1 MHEAPPPTP
10 ASPPASSAVPAE
22 PLSHGLKQRHLTM
35 LGLGG
40 VIGAG
45 LFVGSGA
52 GIAVAGPAIV
62 VSYLIAGALAMLVM
76 RMLGEMSAAMPASGS
91 FSVHAE
97 RALGRWAGFSVG
109 WLYWFLLVVVLAV
122 EATAAAQIAHGW
134 VPGIEPWAWV
144 LLFMVVFTAANL
156 TAVKNFGEFEFWF
169 ASLKVGAIVVFLV
182 LGVLAVLGLLP
193 DTDPVGMANLTGQG
207 GFLPNGWGG
216 VVSGVL
222 TVVFAFGGLEV
233 VTIAAAET
241 DDPARAVGRAVRSA
255 VVRILFFY
263 VGSMLVIV
271 TVLPWTAQQAGL
283 SPYVKVLDAI
293 GVPSAGQIMNIVVFV
308 ALLSA
313 LNANLYGSSRM
324 VFSLAER
331 GEAPRGLLK
340 VSGGGSRE
348 ATGAGSRETT
358 GAGSRE
364 TTGGGSRETTGGG
377 SRETTGGG
385 SRVTTGG
392 VPRRAV
398 LASVA
403 FGFVSVLL
411 NLLWPDTV
419 FLYML
424 NSVGAVLLFVW
435 ALIAASQLRLRA
447 RLEQEAPEAL
457 SLRMWCFPYLTWVT
471 LAGLAGVL
479 LLMLTDEAA
488 RPQVLWS
495 AGATALV
502 LLVAVGRQWRERRGS
517 AVADR

>member
-1 MHEAPPPTP
+1 MQD
-10 ASPPASSAVPAE
+10 E
-22 PLSHGLKQRHLTM
+22 PLSAGLKQRHLTM

-52 GIAVAGPAIV
+52 GIAVAGPGIV

-109 WLYWFLLVVVLAV
+109 WLYWFMLVVVLAV
-122 EATAAAQIAHGW
+122 EATGAAQIANGW
-134 VPGIEPWAWV
+134 VPGVPQWAWV

-169 ASLKVGAIVVFLV
+169 AALKVFAIVAFLV
-182 LGVLAVLGLLP
+182 LGTLAIFGLLP
-193 DTDPVGMANLTGQG
+193 DTDPVGLTHLTGDG
-207 GFLPNGWGG
+207 GFLPHGWQG

-222 TVVFAFGGLEV
+222 AVVFAFGGLEV
-233 VTIAAAET
+233 VTIAAAESEN
-241 DDPARAVGRAVRSA
+241 PARSVARAVRSA
-255 VVRILFFY
+255 VYRILFFY

-271 TVLPWTAQQAGL
+271 TVLPWTEQKAGI
-283 SPYVKVLDAI
+283 SPYVTVLDSI
-293 GVPSAGQIMNIVVFV
+293 GVPSAAQIMNIVVFV

-324 VFSLAER
+324 IFSLAER
-331 GEAPRGLLK
+331 DEAPKSLLK
-340 VSGGGSRE
+340 VSG
-348 ATGAGSRETT
+348 
-358 GAGSRE
+358 
-364 TTGGGSRETTGGG
+364 
-377 SRETTGGG
+377 
-385 SRVTTGG
+385 GG

-403 FGFVSVLL
+403 FGFISVLL
-411 NLLWPDTV
+411 NLEWPDTI

-435 ALIAASQLRLRA
+435 ALIAVSQLRLR
-447 RLEQEAPEAL
+447 RRIEQEAPERL
-457 SLRMWCFPYLTWVT
+457 VLRMWAFPYLTWV
-471 LAGLAGVL
+471 AIAAMAVVFG
-479 LLMLTDEAA
+479 LMLTDDTA
-488 RPQVLWS
+488 RPQLMWS
-495 AGATALV
+495 TGATLLV
-502 LLVAVGRQWRERRGS
+502 L
-517 AVADR
+517 AVAGVRELRARRA

>member
-1 MHEAPPPTP
+1 MHEAPPASPAASP
-10 ASPPASSAVPAE
+10 ASPATSPAAPAE

-76 RMLGEMSAAMPASGS
+76 RMLGEMSAAMPASGA

-97 RALGRWAGFSVG
+97 RALGRWAGFTVG

-134 VPGIEPWAWV
+134 VPGVEPWAWV
-144 LLFMVVFTAANL
+144 LVFMVVFTVANL

-182 LGVLAVLGLLP
+182 LGGLAVFGLLP
-193 DTDPVGMANLTGQG
+193 DTEPVGLTNLTGQG
-207 GFLPNGWGG
+207 GFLPNGWSG

-241 DDPARAVGRAVRSA
+241 ADPARAVGRAVRSA

-283 SPYVKVLDAI
+283 SPYVKVLDTI

-340 VSGGGSRE
+340 VSGGPAESAGSGGASGAGGVQEGADGSRDARGE
-348 ATGAGSRETT
+348 R
-358 GAGSRE
+358 
-364 TTGGGSRETTGGG
+364 
-377 SRETTGGG
+377 
-385 SRVTTGG
+385 GG

-419 FLYML
+419 FLYLL

-447 RLEQEAPEAL
+447 RLEEEAPDAL
-457 SLRMWCFPYLTWVT
+457 ALRMWCFPYLTWVT
-471 LAGLAGVL
+471 LAGLSGVL
-479 LLMLTDEAA
+479 LLMLTDDAA

-502 LLVAVGRQWRERRGS
+502 LLVAVGREWRERQRS
-517 AVADR
+517 RAHEPEAPAWTDR

>member
-1 MHEAPPPTP
+1 MHEAPPTP
-10 ASPPASSAVPAE
+10 AATSPAAPAE
-22 PLSHGLKQRHLTM
+22 PLAHGLKQRHLTM

-134 VPGIEPWAWV
+134 VPAVEPWAWV
-144 LLFMVVFTAANL
+144 LLFMVVFTVANL

-182 LGVLAVLGLLP
+182 LGGLAVFGLLP

-293 GVPSAGQIMNIVVFV
+293 GVPSAGQVMNIVVFV

-324 VFSLAER
+324 IFSLAER

-340 VSGGGSRE
+340 VSGGG
-348 ATGAGSRETT
+348 ADGSS
-358 GAGSRE
+358 GQA
-364 TTGGGSRETTGGG
+364 
-377 SRETTGGG
+377 
-385 SRVTTGG
+385 GG

-411 NLLWPDTV
+411 NLVWPDTV
-419 FLYML
+419 FLHML

-447 RLEQEAPEAL
+447 RLEQEAPGAL
-457 SLRMWCFPYLTWVT
+457 ALRMWWFPYLTWVT
-471 LAGLAGVL
+471 LAGLLGVL
-479 LLMLTDEAA
+479 LLMLTDDAA

-495 AGATALV
+495 AAATALV
-502 LLVAVGRQWRERRGS
+502 LLVAVGREWRNRRGS
-517 AVADR
+517 RGHGQERSAFTDR

>member
-1 MHEAPPPTP
+1 MRDPLAPETEPLAPEP
-10 ASPPASSAVPAE
+10 E

-52 GIAVAGPAIV
+52 GIAVAGPGIV
-62 VSYLIAGALAMLVM
+62 VSYLLAGALAMLVM
-76 RMLGEMSAAMPASGS
+76 RMLGEMSAAMPASGA

-122 EATAAAQIAHGW
+122 EATGAAKIAHGW
-134 VPGIEPWAWV
+134 VPDVPQWGWV
-144 LLFMVVFTAANL
+144 LVFMIVFTLANL
-156 TAVKNFGEFEFWF
+156 AAVKNFGEFEFWF
-169 ASLKVGAIVVFLV
+169 AALKVGAIVLFLV
-182 LGVLAVLGLLP
+182 LGLLAIVGWLP
-193 DTDPVGMANLTGQG
+193 DIDPVGLTNLTGQG
-207 GFLPNGWGG
+207 GFLPNGWSG

-222 TVVFAFGGLEV
+222 AVIFAFGGLEV
-233 VTIAAAET
+233 VTIAAAES
-241 DDPARAVGRAVRSA
+241 DDPARNVARAVRSA
-255 VVRILFFY
+255 VWRILLFY

-271 TVLPWTAQQAGL
+271 TLLPWTSMKPGE
-283 SPYVKVLDAI
+283 SPYVAILDAI
-293 GVPSAGQIMNIVVFV
+293 GVPAAGQIMNVVVFV

-331 GEAPRGLLK
+331 GEAPKGLLK
-340 VSGGGSRE
+340 VSGDGTKS
-348 ATGAGSRETT
+348 
-358 GAGSRE
+358 
-364 TTGGGSRETTGGG
+364 
-377 SRETTGGG
+377 
-385 SRVTTGG
+385 GG

-411 NLLWPDTV
+411 NLKWPDSV

-424 NSVGAVLLFVW
+424 NAVGAVLLFVW
-435 ALIAASQLRLRA
+435 ALIAVSQLRLR
-447 RLEQEAPEAL
+447 RRIEREAPETL
-457 SLRMWCFPYLTWVT
+457 SLRMWGFPWLTWVA
-471 LAGLAGVL
+471 LAAMGAVL
-479 LLMLTDEAA
+479 VLMLFDEGA

-495 AGATALV
+495 AGATGAVLV
-502 LLVAVGRQWRERRGS
+502 VAWVRELRTGRT
-517 AVADR
+517 

>member
-1 MHEAPPPTP
+1 MHEAPPTP
-10 ASPPASSAVPAE
+10 PPSPAATSPAAPAE

-134 VPGIEPWAWV
+134 VPGVEPWAWV
-144 LLFMVVFTAANL
+144 LLFMVVFTVANL

-182 LGVLAVLGLLP
+182 LGGLAVFGLLP
-193 DTDPVGMANLTGQG
+193 DTGPVGMDNLTGQG
-207 GFLPNGWGG
+207 GFLPNGWSG

-324 VFSLAER
+324 IFSLAER

-340 VSGGGSRE
+340 VSRK
-348 ATGAGSRETT
+348 AGSE
-358 GAGSRE
+358 
-364 TTGGGSRETTGGG
+364 
-377 SRETTGGG
+377 
-385 SRVTTGG
+385 GG

-398 LASVA
+398 LASVV

-447 RLEQEAPEAL
+447 RLEQEAPDTLA
-457 SLRMWCFPYLTWVT
+457 LRMWWFPYLTWVT
-471 LAGLAGVL
+471 LAGLLGVL
-479 LLMLTDEAA
+479 LLMLTDDAA

-502 LLVAVGRQWRERRGS
+502 LLVAVGREWRESRARRGPS
-517 AVADR
+517 ALTDR

>member
-1 MHEAPPPTP
+1 MRDAPFASGPGQRGDCGVPIKVSLPREHEPTMRDDAPPS
-10 ASPPASSAVPAE
+10 SPLAQPE

-52 GIAVAGPAIV
+52 GIAVAGPGIV
-62 VSYLIAGALAMLVM
+62 LSYLIAGTLAMLVM
-76 RMLGEMSAAMPASGS
+76 RMLGEMSAAMPASGA

-122 EATAAAQIAHGW
+122 EATGAARIANGW
-134 VPGIEPWAWV
+134 VPGFPQWAWV
-144 LLFMVVFTAANL
+144 LVFMLVFTAANL
-156 TAVKNFGEFEFWF
+156 AAVKNFGEFEFWF
-169 ASLKVGAIVVFLV
+169 AALKVGAIVLFLV
-182 LGVLAVLGLLP
+182 LGVLAIAGWLP
-193 DTDPVGMANLTGQG
+193 DTDPVGLANLTGQS
-207 GFLPNGWGG
+207 GFLPHGAEG

-222 TVVFAFGGLEV
+222 AVVFAFGGLEV

-241 DDPARAVGRAVRSA
+241 EDPARNVARAVRSA
-255 VVRILFFY
+255 VWRILFFY
-263 VGSMLVIV
+263 VGSMLVVV
-271 TVLPWTAQQAGL
+271 TLLPWTAMEPGR
-283 SPYVKVLDAI
+283 SPYVAVLDAI
-293 GVPSAGQIMNIVVFV
+293 GVPAAGQIMNVVVFV

-331 GEAPRGLLK
+331 GEAPRGLLR
-340 VSGGGSRE
+340 VS
-348 ATGAGSRETT
+348 A
-358 GAGSRE
+358 
-364 TTGGGSRETTGGG
+364 
-377 SRETTGGG
+377 
-385 SRVTTGG
+385 GG

-411 NLLWPDTV
+411 NLKWPDSV

-424 NSVGAVLLFVW
+424 NAVGAVLLFVW
-435 ALIAASQLRLRA
+435 ALIAVSQLRLR
-447 RLEQEAPEAL
+447 RRIEREAPETL
-457 SLRMWCFPYLTWVT
+457 TLRMWGFPWLTW
-471 LAGLAGVL
+471 LALAAMAAVVV
-479 LLMLTDEAA
+479 LMLTDEGA

-495 AGATALV
+495 AAATAAV
-502 LLVAVGRQWRERRGS
+502 LLVAWVREFRTRSTSS
-517 AVADR
+517 APSPKRN

>member
-1 MHEAPPPTP
+1 MHE
-10 ASPPASSAVPAE
+10 SPPAE

-52 GIAVAGPAIV
+52 GIAVAGPGIV
-62 VSYLIAGALAMLVM
+62 VSYLIAGAIAMLVM

-122 EATAAAQIAHGW
+122 EATGAAKIANGW
-134 VPGIEPWAWV
+134 APGVPQWAWV
-144 LLFMVVFTAANL
+144 LIFMVVFTGANL
-156 TAVKNFGEFEFWF
+156 AAVKNFGEFEFWF
-169 ASLKVGAIVVFLV
+169 AALKIFAIVAFLV
-182 LGVLAVLGLLP
+182 LGLLAVFGVLP
-193 DTDPVGMANLTGQG
+193 DTSAVGLTNLTGQG
-207 GFLPNGWGG
+207 GFLPAGWSG

-222 TVVFAFGGLEV
+222 AVIFAFGGLEV
-233 VTIAAAET
+233 VTIAAAES
-241 DDPARAVGRAVRSA
+241 DDPVRAVGRAVRSA
-255 VVRILFFY
+255 VWRILFFY

-271 TVLPWTAQQAGL
+271 TLLPWTSMKPGQ
-283 SPYVKVLDAI
+283 SPYVAVLDSI
-293 GVPSAGQIMNIVVFV
+293 GIPGAGQIMNIVVFV

-324 VFSLAER
+324 IFSLAER
-331 GEAPRGLLK
+331 GEAPKGLLK
-340 VSGGGSRE
+340 VSG
-348 ATGAGSRETT
+348 
-358 GAGSRE
+358 
-364 TTGGGSRETTGGG
+364 
-377 SRETTGGG
+377 
-385 SRVTTGG
+385 GG

-411 NLLWPDTV
+411 NLKWPDSV

-424 NSVGAVLLFVW
+424 NAVGAVLLFVW
-435 ALIAASQLRLRA
+435 ALIALSQLRLR
-447 RLEQEAPEAL
+447 RRIEREAPETL
-457 SLRMWCFPYLTWVT
+457 TLRMWAFPFLTWVA
-471 LAGLAGVL
+471 LAAMAAVL
-479 LLMLTDEAA
+479 VLMLFDATA

-495 AGATALV
+495 AGATAVV
-502 LLVAVGRQWRERRGS
+502 LLVAGVREWRTRR
-517 AVADR
+517 V

>member
-1 MHEAPPPTP
+1 MRDTTSP
-10 ASPPASSAVPAE
+10 AEASSLGAGPGEQE
-22 PLSHGLKQRHLTM
+22 PLNGGLKQRHLTM

-52 GIAVAGPAIV
+52 GIAVAGPGIV
-62 VSYLIAGALAMLVM
+62 LSYLIAGALAMLVM
-76 RMLGEMSAAMPASGS
+76 RMLGEMSAAMPASGA

-122 EATAAAQIAHGW
+122 EATGAAGIANGW
-134 VPGIEPWAWV
+134 VPAVPQWGWV
-144 LLFMVVFTAANL
+144 LIFMIVFTAANL

-169 ASLKVGAIVVFLV
+169 AALKVAAIVLFLALSLLAVF
-182 LGVLAVLGLLP
+182 GVLP
-193 DTDPVGMANLTGQG
+193 ETEPVGLTNLTGQG
-207 GFLPNGWGG
+207 GFLPNGWSG

-222 TVVFAFGGLEV
+222 AVVFAFGGLEV
-233 VTIAAAET
+233 VTIAAAES

-255 VVRILFFY
+255 VWRILFFY

-271 TVLPWTAQQAGL
+271 TLLPWSAMRPGT
-283 SPYVKVLDAI
+283 SPYVAVLDSI
-293 GVPSAGQIMNIVVFV
+293 GVPGAGQIMNIVVFV

-331 GEAPRGLLK
+331 GEAPRALLK
-340 VSGGGSRE
+340 VSG
-348 ATGAGSRETT
+348 
-358 GAGSRE
+358 
-364 TTGGGSRETTGGG
+364 
-377 SRETTGGG
+377 
-385 SRVTTGG
+385 GG

-411 NLLWPDTV
+411 NLKWPDSV

-424 NSVGAVLLFVW
+424 NAVGAVLLFVW
-435 ALIAASQLRLRA
+435 GLIAVSQLRLRP
-447 RLEQEAPEAL
+447 RIEREAPGKL
-457 SLRMWCFPYLTWVT
+457 TLRMWAFPWLTWVAL
-471 LAGLAGVL
+471 LAMGGVL
-479 LLMLTDEAA
+479 VLMLTNEAA
-488 RPQVLWS
+488 RPQLLWS
-495 AGATALV
+495 AGATAAVLV
-502 LLVAVGRQWRERRGS
+502 VAGVRELRARRVRG
-517 AVADR
+517 

>member
-1 MHEAPPPTP
+1 MHDSPTP
-10 ASPPASSAVPAE
+10 DE
-22 PLSHGLKQRHLTM
+22 PLSAGLKQRHLTM

-52 GIAVAGPAIV
+52 GIEVAGPGIV
-62 VSYLIAGALAMLVM
+62 VSYLIAGALAMCVM

-122 EATAAAQIAHGW
+122 EATGAAQIANGW
-134 VPGIEPWAWV
+134 VPGIPQWAWV
-144 LLFMVVFTAANL
+144 LLFMVVFTVTNL
-156 TAVKNFGEFEFWF
+156 AAVKNFGEFEFWF
-169 ASLKVGAIVVFLV
+169 ATLKVFAIIAFLV
-182 LGVLAVLGLLP
+182 LGTLAIFGLLP
-193 DTDPVGMANLTGQG
+193 DTDPVGLTHLTGDG
-207 GFLPNGWGG
+207 GFLPHGWQG

-222 TVVFAFGGLEV
+222 AVIFAFGGLEV
-233 VTIAAAET
+233 VTIAAAESA
-241 DDPARAVGRAVRSA
+241 DPVRSVARAVRSA
-255 VVRILFFY
+255 VFRILFFY

-271 TVLPWTAQQAGL
+271 TVMPWTAQHAGI
-283 SPYVKVLDAI
+283 SPYVTVLDSI

-324 VFSLAER
+324 IFSLAER
-331 GEAPRGLLK
+331 DEAPKALLK
-340 VSGGGSRE
+340 VSG
-348 ATGAGSRETT
+348 
-358 GAGSRE
+358 
-364 TTGGGSRETTGGG
+364 
-377 SRETTGGG
+377 
-385 SRVTTGG
+385 GG

-411 NLLWPDTV
+411 NLKWPDSV

-435 ALIAASQLRLRA
+435 ALIAASQLRLRPRIEA
-447 RLEQEAPEAL
+447 EAPERL
-457 SLRMWCFPYLTWVT
+457 VLRMWAFPWLTWAA
-471 LAGLAGVL
+471 LAAMAAVFG
-479 LLMLTDEAA
+479 LMLTDDTA
-488 RPQVLWS
+488 RPQLLWS
-495 AGATALV
+495 TGATAAV
-502 LLVAVGRQWRERRGS
+502 LLTAGAREWR
-517 AVADR
+517 DRHRA

>member
-1 MHEAPPPTP
+1 MHDQLPTEP
-10 ASPPASSAVPAE
+10 E
-22 PLSHGLKQRHLTM
+22 PLGGGLKQRHLTM

-52 GIAVAGPAIV
+52 GIAVAGPGIV
-62 VSYLIAGALAMLVM
+62 VSYLIAGTLAMCVM

-122 EATAAAQIAHGW
+122 EATGAAQIANGW
-134 VPGIEPWAWV
+134 APGVPQWAWV
-144 LLFMVVFTAANL
+144 LVFMLVFTGANL
-156 TAVKNFGEFEFWF
+156 AAAKNFGEFEFWF
-169 ASLKVGAIVVFLV
+169 AALKVFAIVAFLI
-182 LGVLAVLGLLP
+182 LGTLAVFGLLP
-193 DTDPVGMANLTGQG
+193 ATDPVGFTNLTGQG
-207 GFLPNGWGG
+207 GFLPHGWQG
-216 VVSGVL
+216 VISGVL
-222 TVVFAFGGLEV
+222 AVVFAFGGLEV
-233 VTIAAAET
+233 VTIAAAES
-241 DDPARAVGRAVRSA
+241 DDPVRAVSRAVRSA
-255 VVRILFFY
+255 VFRIVFFY

-271 TVLPWTAQQAGL
+271 TVLPWTAQKAGI
-283 SPYVKVLDAI
+283 SPYVTVLDAI

-331 GEAPRGLLK
+331 GEAPRALLK
-340 VSGGGSRE
+340 VSG
-348 ATGAGSRETT
+348 
-358 GAGSRE
+358 
-364 TTGGGSRETTGGG
+364 
-377 SRETTGGG
+377 
-385 SRVTTGG
+385 GG

-411 NLLWPDTV
+411 NLEWPESV

-435 ALIAASQLRLRA
+435 ALIAASQLRLR
-447 RLEQEAPEAL
+447 RLVEREAPERL
-457 SLRMWCFPYLTWVT
+457 VLRMWGFPWLTWVT
-471 LAGLAGVL
+471 LAAMAAVIG
-479 LLMLTDEAA
+479 LMLTDDTA
-488 RPQVLWS
+488 RPQLLWS
-495 AGATALV
+495 TGATALV
-502 LLVAVGRQWRERRGS
+502 VAVAGVRELRARR
-517 AVADR
+517 A

>member
-1 MHEAPPPTP
+1 MHEAPPTP
-10 ASPPASSAVPAE
+10 SGAPATPAE
-22 PLSHGLKQRHLTM
+22 PLEHGLKQRHLTM

-97 RALGRWAGFSVG
+97 RTLGRWAGFSVG

-134 VPGIEPWAWV
+134 VPAVEPWAWV

-169 ASLKVGAIVVFLV
+169 ASLKVGAIVVFLG
-182 LGVLAVLGLLP
+182 LGVLAVLGWLP
-193 DTDPVGMANLTGQG
+193 DTDPVGMTNLTGQG
-207 GFLPNGWGG
+207 GFLPNGWSG
-216 VVSGVL
+216 VVAGVL

-283 SPYVKVLDAI
+283 SPYVKVLDSI

-340 VSGGGSRE
+340 VSGGSPGK
-348 ATGAGSRETT
+348 A
-358 GAGSRE
+358 
-364 TTGGGSRETTGGG
+364 
-377 SRETTGGG
+377 
-385 SRVTTGG
+385 GG

-447 RLEQEAPEAL
+447 RLEREAPGAL
-457 SLRMWCFPYLTWVT
+457 ALRMWCFPYLTWLT
-471 LAGLAGVL
+471 LAGLLGVL
-479 LLMLTDEAA
+479 LLMLTDADA

-502 LLVAVGRQWRERRGS
+502 LLVAVGRQWRERKRS
-517 AVADR
+517 ATTGR

>member
-1 MHEAPPPTP
+1 MHDGKTTAGATAADT
-10 ASPPASSAVPAE
+10 ASVDPE

-52 GIAVAGPAIV
+52 GIAVAGPGIV
-62 VSYLIAGALAMLVM
+62 VSYLIAGAIAMLVM
-76 RMLGEMSAAMPASGS
+76 RMLGEMSSAMPASGS

-122 EATAAAQIAHGW
+122 EATGAAQIAHGW
-134 VPGIEPWAWV
+134 VPGMPQWAWV
-144 LLFMVVFTAANL
+144 LVFMVVFTVANL
-156 TAVKNFGEFEFWF
+156 AAVKNFGEFEFWF
-169 ASLKVGAIVVFLV
+169 ATLKVGAIVLFLV
-182 LGVLAVLGLLP
+182 LGLLAVFGVLP
-193 DTDPVGMANLTGQG
+193 DTDPVGFANLTRQG
-207 GFLPNGWGG
+207 GFLPAGWDG

-222 TVVFAFGGLEV
+222 AVIFAFGGLEV
-233 VTIAAAET
+233 VTIAAAES
-241 DDPARAVGRAVRSA
+241 DDPVRAVGRAVRSA
-255 VVRILFFY
+255 VWRILFFY

-271 TVLPWTAQQAGL
+271 TLLPWTSMRPGH
-283 SPYVKVLDAI
+283 SPYVAVLDSI
-293 GVPSAGQIMNIVVFV
+293 GVPGAGQIMNVVVFV

-331 GEAPRGLLK
+331 GEAPKGLLK
-340 VSGGGSRE
+340 V
-348 ATGAGSRETT
+348 AG
-358 GAGSRE
+358 
-364 TTGGGSRETTGGG
+364 
-377 SRETTGGG
+377 
-385 SRVTTGG
+385 GG

-411 NLLWPDTV
+411 NLKWPDSV

-424 NSVGAVLLFVW
+424 NAVGAVLLFVW
-435 ALIAASQLRLRA
+435 GLIAVSQLRLR
-447 RLEQEAPEAL
+447 RRIEREAPERL
-457 SLRMWCFPYLTWVT
+457 TLRMWGFPWLTWT
-471 LAGLAGVL
+471 ALAAMAAVL
-479 LLMLTDEAA
+479 VLMLFDDGA

-495 AGATALV
+495 AGATAAV
-502 LLVAVGRQWRERRGS
+502 LLVAVVREWRTRAAESGGPS
-517 AVADR
+517 ADRASGR

>member
-1 MHEAPPPTP
+1 MHDLKATAGPLGDGH
-10 ASPPASSAVPAE
+10 E
-22 PLSHGLKQRHLTM
+22 PLAGGLKQRHLTM

-52 GIAVAGPAIV
+52 GIAVAGPGIV
-62 VSYLIAGALAMLVM
+62 VSYLIAGALAMCVM

-122 EATAAAQIAHGW
+122 EATGAAQIANGW
-134 VPGIEPWAWV
+134 APAVPQWAWV
-144 LLFMVVFTAANL
+144 LIFMLVFTGANL
-156 TAVKNFGEFEFWF
+156 AAVKNFGEFEFWF
-169 ASLKVGAIVVFLV
+169 ATLKVCAIVAFLV
-182 LGVLAVLGLLP
+182 LGLLAVFGVLP
-193 DTDPVGMANLTGQG
+193 DTDPVGLTHLSGDG
-207 GFLPNGWGG
+207 GFLPNGWEG

-222 TVVFAFGGLEV
+222 AVVFAFGGLEV
-233 VTIAAAET
+233 VTIAAAES
-241 DDPARAVGRAVRSA
+241 DDPVRSVARAVRSA
-255 VVRILFFY
+255 VYRILFFY

-271 TVLPWTAQQAGL
+271 TVLPWTAQQAGV
-283 SPYVKVLDAI
+283 SPYVTVLDSI
-293 GVPSAGQIMNIVVFV
+293 GVPSAGTIMNIVVFV

-331 GEAPRGLLK
+331 GEAPKALLK
-340 VSGGGSRE
+340 V
-348 ATGAGSRETT
+348 AG
-358 GAGSRE
+358 
-364 TTGGGSRETTGGG
+364 
-377 SRETTGGG
+377 
-385 SRVTTGG
+385 GG

-411 NLLWPDTV
+411 NLEWPDSV

-435 ALIAASQLRLRA
+435 ALIAVSQLRLR
-447 RLEQEAPEAL
+447 RRIEREAPERL
-457 SLRMWCFPYLTWVT
+457 VLRMWAFPYLTWAALV
-471 LAGLAGVL
+471 AMAVVL
-479 LLMLTDEAA
+479 GLMLNDDGA
-488 RPQVLWS
+488 RPQLLWS

-502 LLVAVGRQWRERRGS
+502 L
-517 AVADR
+517 AVAGLREWRDRREGTPE

>member
-1 MHEAPPPTP
+1 MHDAPSD
-10 ASPPASSAVPAE
+10 SPPVPGSGPE
-22 PLSHGLKQRHLTM
+22 PLGGGLKQRHLTM

-52 GIAVAGPAIV
+52 GISVAGPGIV
-62 VSYLIAGALAMLVM
+62 VSYLIAGALAMCVM

-122 EATAAAQIAHGW
+122 EATGAAQIANGW
-134 VPGIEPWAWV
+134 VPGVPQWAWV
-144 LLFMVVFTAANL
+144 LVFMLVFTAANL
-156 TAVKNFGEFEFWF
+156 ASVKNFGEFEFWF
-169 ASLKVGAIVVFLV
+169 ATLKVFAIVAFLV
-182 LGVLAVLGLLP
+182 LGLLAVFGVLP
-193 DTDPVGMANLTGQG
+193 DTDPVGLTNLTGQG
-207 GFLPNGWGG
+207 GFLPHGWDG

-222 TVVFAFGGLEV
+222 AVVFAFGGLEV
-233 VTIAAAET
+233 VTIAAAES
-241 DDPARAVGRAVRSA
+241 DDPVRSVARAVRSA
-255 VVRILFFY
+255 VYRILFFY

-271 TVLPWTAQQAGL
+271 TVLPWTAQQAGV
-283 SPYVKVLDAI
+283 SPYVTVLDSI
-293 GVPSAGQIMNIVVFV
+293 GVPSAGTIMNIVVFV

-331 GEAPRGLLK
+331 GEAPGALLK
-340 VSGGGSRE
+340 VSG
-348 ATGAGSRETT
+348 
-358 GAGSRE
+358 
-364 TTGGGSRETTGGG
+364 
-377 SRETTGGG
+377 
-385 SRVTTGG
+385 GG

-411 NLLWPDTV
+411 NLKWPDSV

-435 ALIAASQLRLRA
+435 ALIAVSQLRLR
-447 RLEQEAPEAL
+447 RRIEREAPERL
-457 SLRMWCFPYLTWVT
+457 VLRMWAFPYLTWAA
-471 LAGLAGVL
+471 LAAMAAVL
-479 LLMLTDEAA
+479 GLMLTDEAA
-488 RPQVLWS
+488 RPQLLWS

-502 LLVAVGRQWRERRGS
+502 LVVAGLRERRET
-517 AVADR
+517 RMNNR

>member
-1 MHEAPPPTP
+1 MHEALTTD
-10 ASPPASSAVPAE
+10 E
-22 PLSHGLKQRHLTM
+22 PLAHGLKQRHLTM

-52 GIAVAGPAIV
+52 GIAVAGPGIV
-62 VSYLIAGALAMLVM
+62 VSYLIAGTIAMLVM

-97 RALGRWAGFSVG
+97 KAIGRWAGFTVG

-122 EATAAAQIAHGW
+122 EATAAARIAHDWAPALPQWGW
-134 VPGIEPWAWV
+134 VLV
-144 LLFMVVFTAANL
+144 FMVLFTLANL
-156 TAVKNFGEFEFWF
+156 TAVRNFGEFEFWF
-169 ASLKVGAIVVFLV
+169 AALKVGAIVLFLI
-182 LGVLAVLGLLP
+182 LGTLAVFGLLP
-193 DTDPVGMANLTGQG
+193 DTDPVGLTHLTGDG
-207 GFLPNGWGG
+207 GFLPHGWGG
-216 VVSGVL
+216 VISGVL
-222 TVVFAFGGLEV
+222 AVVFAFGGLEV

-271 TVLPWTAQQAGL
+271 TLLPWTAQQAGL
-283 SPYVKVLDAI
+283 SPYVTVLDSI
-293 GVPSAGQIMNIVVFV
+293 GIPHAGQIMNIVVFV

-313 LNANLYGSSRM
+313 LNANLYGASRM

-331 GEAPRGLLK
+331 GEAPRGLLRI
-340 VSGGGSRE
+340 SG
-348 ATGAGSRETT
+348 
-358 GAGSRE
+358 
-364 TTGGGSRETTGGG
+364 
-377 SRETTGGG
+377 
-385 SRVTTGG
+385 GG

-411 NLLWPDTV
+411 NLKWPDSV
-419 FLYML
+419 FLYLL

-435 ALIAASQLRLRA
+435 ALIAVSQLRLR
-447 RLEQEAPEAL
+447 RRIEREAPGTL
-457 SLRMWCFPYLTWVT
+457 TLRMWAFPWLTWAT
-471 LAGLAGVL
+471 LVAMCGVL
-479 LLMLTDEAA
+479 VLMLTDDTA

-495 AGATALV
+495 GGAAVVVLIVAGV
-502 LLVAVGRQWRERRGS
+502 RELRARRG
-517 AVADR
+517 

>member
-1 MHEAPPPTP
+1 MHDAPPTH
-10 ASPPASSAVPAE
+10 SPVPSE
-22 PLSHGLKQRHLTM
+22 PLAPGLKQRHLTM

-52 GIAVAGPAIV
+52 GIAVAGPAVV

-134 VPGIEPWAWV
+134 VPAVDQWLWV
-144 LLFMVVFTAANL
+144 LLFMVVFTVANL

-169 ASLKVGAIVVFLV
+169 AALKVGAIVVFLV
-182 LGVLAVLGLLP
+182 LGLLAVLGVLP
-193 DTDPVGMANLTGQG
+193 DTGPMGLTNLTGQG
-207 GFLPNGWGG
+207 GFLPNGWDG

-283 SPYVKVLDAI
+283 SPYVKVLDSI

-324 VFSLAER
+324 IFSLAER

-340 VSGGGSRE
+340 VSGGQG
-348 ATGAGSRETT
+348 
-358 GAGSRE
+358 
-364 TTGGGSRETTGGG
+364 
-377 SRETTGGG
+377 
-385 SRVTTGG
+385 GG

-411 NLLWPDTV
+411 NLRWPDTV
-419 FLYML
+419 FLHML

-435 ALIAASQLRLRA
+435 GLIAASQLRLRR
-447 RLEQEAPEAL
+447 RLEREAPGAL
-457 SLRMWCFPYLTWVT
+457 TLRMWCFPYLTWVT
-471 LAGLAGVL
+471 LAGLLAVL
-479 LLMLTDEAA
+479 LLMLTDDAA

-495 AGATALV
+495 AGATGLV
-502 LLVAVGRQWRERRGS
+502 LLVAVVRELRTRP
-517 AVADR
+517 

>member
-1 MHEAPPPTP
+1 MHDQLPSEP
-10 ASPPASSAVPAE
+10 E
-22 PLSHGLKQRHLTM
+22 PLGGGLKQRHLTM

-52 GIAVAGPAIV
+52 GIAVAGPGIV
-62 VSYLIAGALAMLVM
+62 VSYLIAGTLAMCVM

-122 EATAAAQIAHGW
+122 EATGAAQIANGW
-134 VPGIEPWAWV
+134 APGVPQWAWV
-144 LLFMVVFTAANL
+144 LVFMLVFTGANL
-156 TAVKNFGEFEFWF
+156 AAVKNFGEFEFWF
-169 ASLKVGAIVVFLV
+169 AALKVFAIVGFLI
-182 LGVLAVLGLLP
+182 LGTLAVFGLLP
-193 DTDPVGMANLTGQG
+193 DTDPVGFTNLTGQG
-207 GFLPNGWGG
+207 GFLPHGWQG
-216 VVSGVL
+216 VISGVL
-222 TVVFAFGGLEV
+222 AVVFAFGGLEV
-233 VTIAAAET
+233 VTIAAAES
-241 DDPARAVGRAVRSA
+241 DDPVRAVSRAVRSA
-255 VVRILFFY
+255 VFRILFFY

-271 TVLPWTAQQAGL
+271 TVLPWTAQKAGI
-283 SPYVKVLDAI
+283 SPYVTVLDAI

-331 GEAPRGLLK
+331 GEAPRALLK
-340 VSGGGSRE
+340 VSG
-348 ATGAGSRETT
+348 
-358 GAGSRE
+358 
-364 TTGGGSRETTGGG
+364 
-377 SRETTGGG
+377 
-385 SRVTTGG
+385 GG

-411 NLLWPDTV
+411 NLEWPESV

-435 ALIAASQLRLRA
+435 ALIAASQLRMR
-447 RLEQEAPEAL
+447 RLIEREAPERL
-457 SLRMWCFPYLTWVT
+457 VLRMWGFPWLTWVT
-471 LAGLAGVL
+471 LAAMAAVIG
-479 LLMLTDEAA
+479 LMLTDDTA
-488 RPQVLWS
+488 RPQLLWS
-495 AGATALV
+495 TGATALV
-502 LLVAVGRQWRERRGS
+502 VAVAGVRELRARR
-517 AVADR
+517 A

>member
-1 MHEAPPPTP
+1 MRDAPPPP
-10 ASPPASSAVPAE
+10 ATTGAAPPDSGE
-22 PLSHGLKQRHLTM
+22 PLEHGLKQRHLTM

-52 GIAVAGPAIV
+52 GISLAGPGIV
-62 VSYLIAGALAMLVM
+62 VSYLIAGTLAMLVM

-109 WLYWFLLVVVLAV
+109 WLYWFLLVVVLAA
-122 EATAAAQIAHGW
+122 EATAAAAIAHGW
-134 VPGIEPWAWV
+134 APAVPQWGWV
-144 LLFMVVFTAANL
+144 LVFMLVFTAANL
-156 TAVKNFGEFEFWF
+156 AAVKNFGEFEFWF
-169 ASLKVGAIVVFLV
+169 ASLKVGALV
-182 LGVLAVLGLLP
+182 LFLLLGTLAVFGVLP
-193 DTDPVGMANLTGQG
+193 DTEPVGLSHLTGDG
-207 GFLPNGWGG
+207 GFLPNGWSG

-222 TVVFAFGGLEV
+222 VVVFAFGGLEV

-241 DDPARAVGRAVRSA
+241 ADPARAVARAVRSA

-271 TVLPWTAQQAGL
+271 TVLPWTVQKAGL
-283 SPYVKVLDAI
+283 SPFVTVLDGI
-293 GVPSAGQIMNIVVFV
+293 GIPGAGRIMEIVVFV

-331 GEAPRGLLK
+331 GEGPRALLT
-340 VSGGGSRE
+340 VSK
-348 ATGAGSRETT
+348 
-358 GAGSRE
+358 
-364 TTGGGSRETTGGG
+364 
-377 SRETTGGG
+377 
-385 SRVTTGG
+385 GG

-411 NLLWPDTV
+411 NLAWPETV

-435 ALIAASQLRLRA
+435 ALVALSQLRLR
-447 RLEQEAPEAL
+447 RRIELEAPEAL
-457 SLRMWCFPYLTWVT
+457 TLRMWLFPWLTVAA
-471 LAGLAGVL
+471 LVAMAAVL
-479 LLMLTDEAA
+479 VLMLLDNAA
-488 RPQVLWS
+488 RTQVLWS

-502 LLVAVGRQWRERRGS
+502 LLVAGAREVLERRRARG
-517 AVADR
+517 

>member
-1 MHEAPPPTP
+1 MHEVPPPTSTSTSTSTP
-10 ASPPASSAVPAE
+10 APAPAPGPSSSAVPAE

-182 LGVLAVLGLLP
+182 LGLLAVFGWLP
-193 DTDPVGMANLTGQG
+193 DTDPVGMTNLTGQG

-324 VFSLAER
+324 IFSLAER

-348 ATGAGSRETT
+348 S
-358 GAGSRE
+358 
-364 TTGGGSRETTGGG
+364 
-377 SRETTGGG
+377 
-385 SRVTTGG
+385 TGG

-471 LAGLAGVL
+471 LAGLFGVL

>member
-1 MHEAPPPTP
+1 MHEAPPPTSTSAP
-10 ASPPASSAVPAE
+10 DPSSSAVPAE

-182 LGVLAVLGLLP
+182 LGLLAVFGWLP
-193 DTDPVGMANLTGQG
+193 DTDPVGMTNLTGQG

-324 VFSLAER
+324 IFSLAER

-348 ATGAGSRETT
+348 
-358 GAGSRE
+358 
-364 TTGGGSRETTGGG
+364 
-377 SRETTGGG
+377 
-385 SRVTTGG
+385 TTGG

-471 LAGLAGVL
+471 LAGLFGVL
-479 LLMLTDEAA
+479 VLMLTDEAA

-502 LLVAVGRQWRERRGS
+502 LLVAVGRQLREQRRDS
-517 AVADR
+517 AAADR

>member
-1 MHEAPPPTP
+1 MHDAPATRPSAPP
-10 ASPPASSAVPAE
+10 E
-22 PLSHGLKQRHLTM
+22 PLAHGLKQRHLTM

-52 GIAVAGPAIV
+52 GIAVAGPAVV

-134 VPGIEPWAWV
+134 LPAVDQRLWV
-144 LLFMVVFTAANL
+144 LLFMTVFTVANL

-169 ASLKVGAIVVFLV
+169 AALKVAAIVLFLV
-182 LGVLAVLGLLP
+182 LGLLAVLGVLP
-193 DTDPVGMANLTGQG
+193 DTRPVGLTNLTGRG
-207 GFLPNGWGG
+207 GFLPHGWGG

-271 TVLPWTAQQAGL
+271 TVLPWTAQRAGL
-283 SPYVKVLDAI
+283 SPYVKVLDSI

-340 VSGGGSRE
+340 VSGGR
-348 ATGAGSRETT
+348 AG
-358 GAGSRE
+358 G
-364 TTGGGSRETTGGG
+364 
-377 SRETTGGG
+377 
-385 SRVTTGG
+385 GG

-411 NLLWPDTV
+411 DLRWPDTV

-435 ALIAASQLRLRA
+435 GLIAASQLRLRR
-447 RLEQEAPEAL
+447 RLERGAAGAL
-457 SLRMWCFPYLTWVT
+457 PLRMWCFPYLTWVT
-471 LAGLAGVL
+471 LAGLLAVL
-479 LLMLTDEAA
+479 LLMLTDDAA

-495 AGATALV
+495 AGATGLV
-502 LLVAVGRQWRERRGS
+502 VLVAVVRELRS
-517 AVADR
+517 EQ

>member
-1 MHEAPPPTP
+1 MHDAPPTH
-10 ASPPASSAVPAE
+10 SPVRSE
-22 PLSHGLKQRHLTM
+22 PLAHGLKQRHLTM

-52 GIAVAGPAIV
+52 GIAVAGPAVV

-109 WLYWFLLVVVLAV
+109 WLYWFMLVVVLAV
-122 EATAAAQIAHGW
+122 EATAAAQIAHAW
-134 VPGIEPWAWV
+134 VPAVDQWLWV
-144 LLFMVVFTAANL
+144 LLFMVVFTVANL

-169 ASLKVGAIVVFLV
+169 AALKVTAIVAFLV
-182 LGVLAVLGLLP
+182 LGVLAVLGVLP
-193 DTDPVGMANLTGQG
+193 DTDPVGLTNLTGQG
-207 GFLPNGWGG
+207 GFLPNGWDG

-283 SPYVKVLDAI
+283 SPYVKVLDSI

-324 VFSLAER
+324 IFSLAER

-340 VSGGGSRE
+340 VSGTRAAEGSPS
-348 ATGAGSRETT
+348 G
-358 GAGSRE
+358 
-364 TTGGGSRETTGGG
+364 
-377 SRETTGGG
+377 
-385 SRVTTGG
+385 GG

-411 NLLWPDTV
+411 NLGWLDTV

-435 ALIAASQLRLRA
+435 GLIAASQLRLRR
-447 RLEQEAPEAL
+447 RLEREAPDAL
-457 SLRMWCFPYLTWVT
+457 ALRMWCFPYLTWVT
-471 LAGLAGVL
+471 LAGLLAVL
-479 LLMLTDEAA
+479 LLMLTDDAA

-495 AGATALV
+495 AAATALV
-502 LLVAVGRQWRERRGS
+502 LLVAVVRERR
-517 AVADR
+517 AKP

>member
-1 MHEAPPPTP
+1 MHEAPPPAPSP
-10 ASPPASSAVPAE
+10 APAPGPSSSAVPAE

-52 GIAVAGPAIV
+52 GISVAGPAIV

-324 VFSLAER
+324 IFSLAER

-340 VSGGGSRE
+340 VSGGGSP
-348 ATGAGSRETT
+348 ETT
-358 GAGSRE
+358 GAGARE
-364 TTGGGSRETTGGG
+364 
-377 SRETTGGG
+377 
-385 SRVTTGG
+385 TTGG

-471 LAGLAGVL
+471 LAGLFGVL

-495 AGATALV
+495 AGATAV
-502 LLVAVGRQWRERRGS
+502 VALVAVGRQWRERRGS
-517 AVADR
+517 A

>member
-1 MHEAPPPTP
+1 MPSAPP
-10 ASPPASSAVPAE
+10 SPSDPVAASAVEPE

-52 GIAVAGPAIV
+52 GIAVAGPGIV
-62 VSYLIAGALAMLVM
+62 LSYLLAGALAMLVM
-76 RMLGEMSAAMPASGS
+76 RMLGEMSAAMPASGA

-122 EATAAAQIAHGW
+122 EATGAAAIAHGW
-134 VPGIEPWAWV
+134 VPGMPQWAWV
-144 LLFMVVFTAANL
+144 LVFMTVFTAANL
-156 TAVKNFGEFEFWF
+156 TAVRNFGEFEFWF
-169 ASLKVGAIVVFLV
+169 AGLKVAAIVLFLV
-182 LGVLAVLGLLP
+182 LGVLAVGGWLP
-193 DTDPVGMANLTGQG
+193 DTEPVGLANLTGQG
-207 GFLPNGWGG
+207 GFLPAGWDG

-222 TVVFAFGGLEV
+222 AVVFAFGGLEV
-233 VTIAAAET
+233 VTIAAAESE
-241 DDPARAVGRAVRSA
+241 DPARNVARAVRSA
-255 VVRILFFY
+255 VWRILLFY

-271 TVLPWTAQQAGL
+271 TLLPWTSMVPGR
-283 SPYVKVLDAI
+283 SPYVAVLDSI
-293 GVPSAGQIMNIVVFV
+293 GVPGAAQIMNVVVFV

-331 GEAPRGLLK
+331 GEAPRGLLR
-340 VSGGGSRE
+340 VSGGG
-348 ATGAGSRETT
+348 G
-358 GAGSRE
+358 
-364 TTGGGSRETTGGG
+364 
-377 SRETTGGG
+377 
-385 SRVTTGG
+385 GG

-411 NLLWPDTV
+411 NLVWPDTV

-424 NSVGAVLLFVW
+424 NAVGAVLLFVW
-435 ALIAASQLRLRA
+435 ALIAVSQLRLR
-447 RLEQEAPEAL
+447 RRIEREAPEL
-457 SLRMWCFPYLTWVT
+457 LTLRMWGFPYLTWAA
-471 LAGLAGVL
+471 LAAIGAVL
-479 LLMLTDEAA
+479 GLMLTDPGT

-495 AGATALV
+495 AGAAALV
-502 LLVAVGRQWRERRGS
+502 L
-517 AVADR
+517 AVAGLREVRDRRRVRGTGPRP